1 MLYEINVLQ
10 KTIKFYL
17 GHIMN
22 LTRRQFFKVTAAGAS
37 ATGLA
42 VLGMAPA
49 TAFAEV
55 RQYKLLRAT
64 ETRNNCTYCSVG
76 CGTLLY
82 SIGDGAINAKK
93 KIFHIEG
100 DPDHPVSRGSLCPKG
115 ASLIDFVN
123 SPNRVFY
130 PQVREAG
137 ADKWKNISWDEALDR
152 IARLIKDE
160 RDANLKEKNTEGI
173 TINRLESVGMLC
185 ASASSNETGI
195 LTQKFMRS
203 LGLVG
208 TDSQARVCHGP
219 TVSAL
224 AATFGRGAM
233 TNTWT
238 DIQNADFI
246 LVMGGNAAEAHPVG
260 FKWVIE
266 AKKQKGTKLI
276 VCDPRFN
283 RTASVADHYL
293 PIRSGTD
300 IAFLGAVINWLI
312 KNNKVQ
318 WDYVKNYTNAS
329 FVVAEGFGFNEGLF
343 SGHANYTPKDGDIA
357 PMAAPAGAK
366 GGAVYNNDS
375 WTYELDEQGNAKID
389 PSLQNPRCVWQMMK
403 NHYAQ
408 YTPEMMHKITGT
420 PIADFL
426 QVCEALGATSA
437 KNKAGTILYA
447 LGWTQHTYGSQNI
460 RTMAMIQLILGNI
473 GVAGGGVNA
482 LRGHSNI
489 QGLSDLG
496 LLSTSL
502 PGYLSLPNEK
512 RNPTFAEY
520 LHVQTPKSM
529 RPGQLNYWGNTP
541 KFMVSL
547 LKWFFGEHA
556 TKENDWGYDWLP
568 KWDKMYDVMQMAEMM
583 YQGQMHGLLVQG
595 FNAMGSFPD
604 SNRVVEAFSKLKWM
618 VVMDPLNTE
627 TATFWENHG
636 DAHNVDP
643 ASIQTTVFRLPVPC
657 FAEENGSIV
666 NSSRWLQWHYAG
678 AEPPDEARSDLEI
691 LAQLHLRLKE
701 MYLKE
706 GGKVPEP
713 IINLNWPYKVA
724 HSPTPEEMAQE
735 SNGWALTDLKDD
747 KGNIIV
753 PKGGQ
758 LDGFAQLRD
767 DGSTACACWIFAGSW
782 TKNGNQMARRDN
794 SNSGLGNTPGWA
806 WAWPANR
813 RILYNRASCDP
824 SGRAWDP
831 ERILIEWDGTKW
843 TGADVADYKGD
854 QAPDTAMNPFI
865 MNEEGVGRLF
875 CTKKLVDGPFP
886 TFYEPIESPIGKNLL
901 YPKVLNTP
909 AVRLFD
915 SVKTRIGHKNEFPC
929 VGTTYRLTEHFQF
942 WTKSVKLLMI
952 AQPEQFVEIS
962 EELAK
967 QKGIGKGDTV
977 KISTKRG
984 WVEAKAVVTKRMRPL
999 NINGQIV
1006 HQIGIPLHGGWINVG
1021 EKKQFLINTLTPFVG
1036 DCNTQTPEYKTF
1048 LCNIEKA

>member
-1 MLYEINVLQ
+1 
-10 KTIKFYL
+10 
-17 GHIMN
+17 MN

-55 RQYKLLRAT
+55 RQYKLSRAT

-123 SPNRVFY
+123 SPNRVLY

-137 ADKWKNISWDEALDR
+137 TDKWKNISWDEALDR

-160 RDANLKEKNTEGI
+160 RDANLKEKNAEGI

-233 TNTWT
+233 TNTWV

-329 FVVAEGFGFNEGLF
+329 FIVAEGFGFNEGLF
-343 SGHANYTPKDGDIA
+343 SGHANYTPKDGGIA
-357 PMAAPAGAK
+357 PAAAPAGAK

-512 RNPTFAEY
+512 KNPTFAEY
-520 LHVQTPKSM
+520 LHVQTPKPM

-556 TKENDWGYDWLP
+556 TKENNWGYDWLP

-627 TATFWENHG
+627 TATFWENHD

-713 IINLNWPYKVA
+713 IINLSWPYKVA

-831 ERILIEWDGTKW
+831 ERILIEWDGAKW

-854 QAPDTAMNPFI
+854 QAPETAMNPFI

-886 TFYEPIESPIGKNLL
+886 TFYEPIESPIGRNLL

-999 NINGQIV
+999 NINGQTV